1 MKKNILRI
9 VITVWIFALI
19 MSFFSYVMAGDN
31 VESDI
36 VKNNFKGTIQGD
48 AENGKKVIVRI
59 ISTSLNTVRTVGIAV
74 AVVMLMT
81 VACKYIMASAGDKAD
96 IKKYAFNYII
106 GALVLF
112 GASGIVTIIKNVMIS
127 SE

>member
-9 VITVWIFALI
+9 IIIVFAFVLM
-19 MSFFSYVMAGDN
+19 MSLFLSVMA
-31 VESDI
+31 ES
-36 VKNNFKGTIQGD
+36 KPENFSGKIQSDSGAKD
-48 AENGKKVIVRI
+48 GKDFIVRV

-81 VACKYIMASAGDKAD
+81 VACKYIMASAGDRAD
-96 IKKYAFNYII
+96 IKKYAFNYVI

-112 GASGIVTIIKNVMIS
+112 GAAGIVTIIKNVIIS
-127 SE
+127 SK

>member
-1 MKKNILRI
+1 MMKKNILRI
-9 VITVWIFALI
+9 IIIVFAFVLV
-19 MSFFSYVMAGDN
+19 MSLFLSVMA
-31 VESDI
+31 ESSKPESFSGAIQSGATDGKKFI
-36 VKNNFKGTIQGD
+36 VK
-48 AENGKKVIVRI
+48 V
-59 ISTSLNTVRTVGIAV
+59 ISTSLNTVRTIGIAV

-96 IKKYAFNYII
+96 IKKYAFNYVI

-112 GASGIVTIIKNVMIS
+112 GAAGIVTIIKNVIIS

>member
-9 VITVWIFALI
+9 IIIVFAFVLM
-19 MSFFSYVMAGDN
+19 MSLFLSVMA
-31 VESDI
+31 ES
-36 VKNNFKGTIQGD
+36 KPENFSGEIQSDSGAKD
-48 AENGKKVIVRI
+48 GKDFIVRV

-96 IKKYAFNYII
+96 IKKYAFNYVI

-112 GASGIVTIIKNVMIS
+112 GAAGIVTIIKNVIIS
-127 SE
+127 SK

>member
-1 MKKNILRI
+1 MKRKSLKI
-9 VITVWIFALI
+9 VIMVLSVILMLSCF
-19 MSFFSYVMAGDN
+19 SFIYASTPGDFN
-31 VESDI
+31 GE
-36 VKNNFKGTIQGD
+36 IQSGSG
-48 AENGKKVIVRI
+48 AENGKSFIVRV

-96 IKKYAFNYII
+96 IKKYAFNYVI

-112 GASGIVTIIKNVMIS
+112 GAAGIVTIIKNVIIS
-127 SE
+127 SK

>member
-1 MKKNILRI
+1 MRRKFSR
-9 VITVWIFALI
+9 VITIVLLMFLI
-19 MSFFSYVMAGDN
+19 MSLFFSVVAGSTPGDFN
-31 VESDI
+31 GE
-36 VKNNFKGTIQGD
+36 IQPDSGAKD
-48 AENGKKVIVRI
+48 GKDFIVRV

-96 IKKYAFNYII
+96 IKKYAFNYVI

-112 GASGIVTIIKNVMIS
+112 GAAGIVTIIKNVIIS
-127 SE
+127 SK

>member
-1 MKKNILRI
+1 MKRKSLKIIIMFLIFILMLSY
-9 VITVWIFALI
+9 F
-19 MSFFSYVMAGDN
+19 SFIHASTPGDFN
-31 VESDI
+31 
-36 VKNNFKGTIQGD
+36 GTIQSEADG
-48 AENGKKVIVRI
+48 GKDFIVKV

-96 IKKYAFNYII
+96 IKKYAFNYVI

-112 GASGIVTIIKNVMIS
+112 GAAGIVTIIKNVIIS
-127 SE
+127 NE